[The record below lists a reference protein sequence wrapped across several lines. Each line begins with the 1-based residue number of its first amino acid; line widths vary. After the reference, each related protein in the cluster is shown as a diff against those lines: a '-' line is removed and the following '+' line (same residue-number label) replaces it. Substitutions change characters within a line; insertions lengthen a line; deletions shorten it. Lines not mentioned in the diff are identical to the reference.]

1 MSHADFM
8 RTSTGIICGLQ
19 SLNTYLDQKSSGV
32 NPQVATTNLVGNIFN
47 GLARNEVAYEM
58 ARFGNPAGNMINL
71 YAGYGNPTS
80 NAAGTLGLMTAC
92 SPWMFFNSPCCY
104 GGYGFGMMPY
114 GFGGWG
120 MGGFWC

>member
-8 RTSTGIICGLQ
+8 RTTTGIICGLQ

-58 ARFGNPAGNMINL
+58 ARWGNPVGNMINM
-71 YAGYGNPTS
+71 YAGYGNPAS

-92 SPWMFFNSPCCY
+92 TPWMFFNSPCCY

-120 MGGFWC
+120 IGGFWC